1 VTEILGGTAFFDRT
15 YDEAIALLH
24 EARNYIAF
32 QEPRD
37 VEPLGP
43 DARLLVSQETLRIT
57 CRMTQVMAWLFGQ
70 RAVHRGEIT
79 RSEALA
85 PEYGIGGQSVCLD
98 LTHADDPRLPAAVA
112 ALLDRSHRLYQR
124 VVRLDRQIR
133 ETAA

>member
-37 VEPLGP
+37 VQDLDA

-79 RSEALA
+79 RAEALHPDYA
-85 PEYGIGGQSVCLD
+85 VGGQAVCLD
-98 LTHADDPRLPAAVA
+98 DAHADDPRLPPAVA
-112 ALLDRSHRLYQR
+112 DLLDRSHRLYER